1 MQKKKKIEETL
12 WYPPKSHSNALRNED
27 AKLGGLR
34 QSPVVTSFP
43 EPGRILLNSV
53 IHTVHRE
60 SRISWNCPSF
70 KLLKF
75 VTKDAAA
82 LCSNSLF
89 PFMSPAIWMAKR
101 PRQSKEVDTF
111 CACQAEQLSACA
123 NQRTLPETLRARLL
137 CEQNGLRHGICKT
150 VGHFQFI
157 FVMIT
162 TAQNKLWKS
171 AFAWRRS
178 KHSLRGYDTV
188 CRVHCKC
195 ACITT
200 QR

>member
-1 MQKKKKIEETL
+1 MQKKKSKRPSGIPKNPIATPLETKMQNSAVFGNPRL
-12 WYPPKSHSNALRNED
+12 WRHSQDQGESCWIAWYT
-27 AKLGGLR
+27 
-34 QSPVVTSFP
+34 QCT
-43 EPGRILLNSV
+43 
-53 IHTVHRE
+53 RE